1 MDITE
6 RQNYEKMFVT
16 FDTEGWRLLRE
27 RFIEMF
33 NTSNNLFVIS
43 DEKAFW
49 QTRGSLG
56 MLQFF
61 IELEDIVKNELE
73 QAEKDETEDNED
85 IE

>member
-16 FDTEGWRLLRE
+16 FDTEGWGLLRE

-49 QTRGSLG
+49 QTSG
-56 MLQFF
+56 
-61 IELEDIVKNELE
+61 
-73 QAEKDETEDNED
+73 
-85 IE
+85 